1 MMTTLP
7 LADLAAVR
15 DAFISV
21 QGITE
26 NVVLVYFVLLNS
38 FYALL
43 LLLSFPELWMHW
55 QLADDDH
62 LKRLVGSEA
71 LPPLSILV
79 PAYNEDVS
87 IVSSVLSFLTLEY
100 PRHEVVL
107 VNDGSTD
114 RTMARLVEAYDLYQV
129 PPAFMVT
136 VPTKPVRAYY
146 RSRRYSKLLVIDKE
160 NGGKA
165 DSLNAGLNAAR
176 YPYVLAVD
184 ADTLVEP
191 DALLRLGRPFLLGT
205 AVAAVGGT
213 IRVANACRVEHGRVV
228 EARVDSRLL
237 PGVQVVEYLRAFLFG
252 RLGWNRLGGNLI
264 ISGAFGLFKRDYL
277 LAINGYQTGNVT
289 EDMDLVVRL
298 HRYLKENKLPDRL
311 PFIPDPVAW
320 TEVPAS
326 REVLGRQRE
335 RWHRGLI
342 ATCWTHRDLIFN
354 PRYGTIGMVAFP
366 FFVFG
371 EMLAPVIE
379 TVGWLVLLV
388 GLVLGTVNAP
398 FALLFLAVAIGYGFL
413 LSVWAIVLE
422 ELSFRRYNGI
432 GDLRRMLGFAVIES
446 FGYRQM
452 TVWFRLKAFWNFA
465 RGRESW
471 GVMTREGFNRRHQ
484 PAEPAPAETDVGL
497 VAGVLPSARSG
508 TPISTAAIPD
518 PARPKDGA

>member
-1 MMTTLP
+1 M
-7 LADLAAVR
+7 DLATVR
-15 DAFISV
+15 DWVLAA
-21 QGITE
+21 QGGVE
-26 NVVLVYFVLLNS
+26 GAVLVYFLCLNS

-62 LKRLVGSEA
+62 LKRMLGSEA

-79 PAYNEDVS
+79 PAYNEEVT
-87 IVSSVLSFLTLEY
+87 IASSVLSFLTLEY

-107 VNDGSTD
+107 VNDGSKD
-114 RTMARLVEAYDLYQV
+114 ATMERLIAAYDLYQV

-136 VPTKPVRAYY
+136 VPTRPVRAYY

-191 DALLRLGRPFLLGT
+191 DALLRLGRPFLLGQE
-205 AVAAVGGT
+205 VAAVGGT
-213 IRVANACRVEHGRVV
+213 IRVANACRVELGRVV
-228 EARVDSRLL
+228 DAHVDTRLL

-298 HRYLKENKLPDRL
+298 HRYIKENKLPDRM

-326 REVLGRQRE
+326 VKVLGRQRE
-335 RWHRGLI
+335 RWHRGLV

-354 PRYGTIGMVAFP
+354 PRYGAIGMISFP

-371 EMLAPVIE
+371 EMLAPVVE
-379 TVGWLVLLV
+379 LVGWLM
-388 GLVLGTVNAP
+388 LVLGLAFGFVNGP
-398 FALLFLAVAIGYGFL
+398 FALLFLSVAIGYGFL

-422 ELSFRRYNGI
+422 ELSFRRYTGSR
-432 GDLRRMLGFAVIES
+432 DLRRMLGFAVIES
-446 FGYRQM
+446 FGYRQL
-452 TVWFRLKAFWNFA
+452 TVWFRLQSFWRFV
-465 RGRESW
+465 RGVENW
-471 GVMTREGFNRRHQ
+471 GVMTREGFGGQ
-484 PAEPAPAETDVGL
+484 GPGAGGPPAA
-497 VAGVLPSARSG
+497 AGVPGGTLPPVRAG
-508 TPISTAAIPD
+508 TTT
-518 PARPKDGA
+518 RT